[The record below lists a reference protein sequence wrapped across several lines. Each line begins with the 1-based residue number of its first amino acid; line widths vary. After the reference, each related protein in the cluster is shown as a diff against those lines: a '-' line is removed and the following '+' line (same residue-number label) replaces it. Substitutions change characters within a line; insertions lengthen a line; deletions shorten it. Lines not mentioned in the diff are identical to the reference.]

1 MRQASWIGSCGRW
14 MVAQSGPAALL
25 QGAEKGG
32 AEEPEDHGLGRS
44 RGGYGSKI
52 HVAADSRGTPL
63 GVVVTPGQRHE
74 SIFIG
79 ELLDVV
85 RIKRCGRGRP
95 RKRPRKVCGDK
106 GYSTPQARRAL
117 RRRRIKPIIPRRK
130 DEIKRGEGGRDHF
143 EQRAYRQRNTIERL
157 IGWLK
162 ECRRLATRYEKLARN
177 FLAMLLVGF
186 AVRYLRR
193 FRF

>member
-1 MRQASWIGSCGRW
+1 MDGGRQLDQGQSRCCRGRK
-14 MVAQSGPAALL
+14 
-25 QGAEKGG
+25 KGG
-32 AEEPEDHGLGRS
+32 PDEPEDHGLGRS

-79 ELLDVV
+79 ELLDIV
-85 RIKRCGRGRP
+85 RIKRPGRGRP
-95 RKRPRKVCGDK
+95 RQRPRKVCGDK

-130 DEIKRGEGGRDHF
+130 DELKRGEGGRDHF
-143 EQRAYRQRNTIERL
+143 ERRAYRRRNTIERL

-186 AVRYLRR
+186 TVRYLRR